1 MVNLFS
7 NTFEDPYFDYLIS
20 DLAQHFTG
28 IVLMTERI
36 EQVIRAGRI
45 TVEKNKED
53 NEVHQLGF
61 N

>member
-1 MVNLFS
+1 
-7 NTFEDPYFDYLIS
+7 
-20 DLAQHFTG
+20 
-28 IVLMTERI
+28 VLMTERI